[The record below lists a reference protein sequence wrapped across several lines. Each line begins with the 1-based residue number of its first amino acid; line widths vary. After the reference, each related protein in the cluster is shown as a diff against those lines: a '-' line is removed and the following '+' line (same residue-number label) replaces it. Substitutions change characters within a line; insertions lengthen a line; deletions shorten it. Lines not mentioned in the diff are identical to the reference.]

1 MLYNFTPE
9 DAEKEVRKLIRED
22 YNKELL
28 LVPDINATV
37 TYVNT
42 VLSLVR
48 DKDFKNQ
55 ANKCIHKKFTV
66 SQSCDKDGN
75 LNGFIVSY
83 HNDSY
88 IQTHVNNLGELVSLL
103 TIIIS

>member
-9 DAEKEVRKLIRED
+9 DAEKEVRELIRDD
-22 YNKELL
+22 YNKQLPEF
-28 LVPDINATV
+28 PDINATD

-48 DKDFKNQ
+48 NKDFKNQ
-55 ANKCIHKKFTV
+55 ANKCIHNKFTV
-66 SQSCDKDGN
+66 SQSCDKNRDP
-75 LNGFIVSY
+75 NGFIVSY
-83 HNDSY
+83 HDESY
-88 IQTHVNNLGELVSLL
+88 TQTHVNNLGELIDLL